1 MITPDLTSLSSDAGV
16 VTWSAEARW
25 RCSLGMARNNCSL
38 VGSPALSPPKRVE
51 SLVLRLHCV
60 ASHIEKRLEFLQ
72 SILLGCGEITS
83 LRGHFLLVRP
93 GNHSLCREQSDKLL
107 SMLRSIFNYK
117 LSFWHV
123 VLWAV
128 VDLVRRV
135 FLYATSS
142 RPARVTQGNEQNFVW
157 TKALDIG
164 WFYIFILNKEPF
176 RGMVSLR

>member
-1 MITPDLTSLSSDAGV
+1 MSWSFVKWDVLVSTTKLIATVEFNQTLISLFVQYLVSARPLIVSDDAMITPDLTSLSSGAGV

-83 LRGHFLLVRP
+83 LRGLYLLVRP
-93 GNHSLCREQSDKLL
+93 ANHSLCREQSDKLL
-107 SMLRSIFNYK
+107 SMFRSILNYK
-117 LSFWHV
+117 
-123 VLWAV
+123 
-128 VDLVRRV
+128 
-135 FLYATSS
+135 
-142 RPARVTQGNEQNFVW
+142 
-157 TKALDIG
+157 
-164 WFYIFILNKEPF
+164 
-176 RGMVSLR
+176 

>member
-1 MITPDLTSLSSDAGV
+1 MITADLTSLSSGAGV

-51 SLVLRLHCV
+51 SLVLRRHCV

-72 SILLGCGEITS
+72 SILLGCGEEITS

-93 GNHSLCREQSDKLL
+93 GNHSLCREQLDKLL
-107 SMLRSIFNYK
+107 SMFRSILNYK
-117 LSFWHV
+117 WSFWLV
-123 VLWAV
+123 VQWAV

-135 FLYATSS
+135 FLSATSS
-142 RPARVTQGNEQNFVW
+142 RPARVTQGKEH
-157 TKALDIG
+157 
-164 WFYIFILNKEPF
+164 IFSGRKHLTT
-176 RGMVSLR
+176 ST